1 MCVCVCLVA
10 RLCLTTPWTVAYQDS
25 LSMGFF
31 KQEYWSRVTFPP
43 AGDLPDPEIEPM
55 SIRFPPLAGSFSAT
69 WLAKPQ
75 YKIKSQK

>member
-1 MCVCVCLVA
+1 MLSRVLLLVTSWA
-10 RLCLTTPWTVAYQDS
+10 TACQAP

-55 SIRFPPLAGSFSAT
+55 SVRFPPLAGSFSAT

>member
-1 MCVCVCLVA
+1 
-10 RLCLTTPWTVAYQDS
+10 
-25 LSMGFF
+25 MGFF

-55 SIRFPPLAGSFSAT
+55 SVRFPPLAGSFSAT

>member
-1 MCVCVCLVA
+1 MCVHVCSVVSDSV
-10 RLCLTTPWTVAYQDS
+10 TPSTVAHQVP
-25 LSMGFF
+25 LSGGFPR
-31 KQEYWSRVTFPP
+31 QEYWSGLPFPP

-55 SIRFPPLAGSFSAT
+55 SVRFPPLAGSFSAT